1 MTDTMT
7 KEPTKEDFHHL
18 ENVMT
23 TNSGQDVNI
32 DDLDSIELTK
42 SGKFSWLVSITA
54 AIGGMLFGYDTGIIS
69 AVLVYIHEDLGH
81 HLSSSERELI
91 TSITS
96 GGAFIGAIFAGAT
109 ADRYGRKVA
118 IYVGCVLFT
127 IGAVI
132 QAAAFSVAQ
141 MTVGRLVVGFG
152 VGSAAMIIPLYIA
165 EVSPA
170 KYRGRMIGLDNMSIT
185 GGQLLSYGIGA
196 GFAYVSSGWRY
207 MVGGGAIP
215 ALVLGALL
223 PFCPESPRQLV
234 YHGKLEEAA
243 AVVGKIFPNATEQ
256 QIQDKVRLL
265 TYHVDQSKA
274 LNAGKSGWW
283 VFKQL
288 YVIPANF
295 RALVSACGLMAI
307 SQLSGFNSLM
317 YYSPLLFSLVGFS
330 NPVAV
335 GTIIAGTNFIFT
347 FVNLMLVDR
356 VGRRRV
362 LLCTVQLMGVAL
374 IVAAVCFK
382 WIPINHD
389 LSLASDASIGW
400 PAIVV
405 LISMVF
411 FVGFYSS
418 GIGNTAWLSSE
429 FFPMEVRAMGT
440 MMLTMTCWGSNIIVS
455 STFLTQMENTTPS
468 GAFGFYAAICLLGW
482 VCIYFCYPEVKG
494 MTLEDIREVFQHG
507 FGVQRAREL
516 QAEMKLAGESRAAAE
531 VTKV

>member
-1 MTDTMT
+1 MA
-7 KEPTKEDFHHL
+7 KEDFKDDIKHL
-18 ENVMT
+18 EDPTGVG
-23 TNSGQDVNI
+23 SSEEISLDE
-32 DDLDSIELTK
+32 LDSIEKTET
-42 SGKFSWLVSITA
+42 GRYSWLVSITA

-69 AVLVYIHEDLGH
+69 AVLIYINDDLGK
-81 HLSSSERELI
+81 HLSSQERELI

-127 IGAVI
+127 LGAII
-132 QAAAFSVAQ
+132 QAASFSLAQ

-185 GGQLLSYGIGA
+185 GGQLVSYGIGA
-196 GFAYVSSGWRY
+196 GFAHVTGGWRY
-207 MVGGGAIP
+207 MVGGGALP
-215 ALVLGALL
+215 ALILAGLL

-234 YHGKLEEAA
+234 YHGKMKEAA
-243 AVVGKIFPNATEQ
+243 DVIRKIFPNGTEEQ
-256 QIQDKVRLL
+256 VQNKVKHI
-265 TYHVDQSKA
+265 THHVEQAKA
-274 LNAGKSGWW
+274 LNAGKSQWW
-283 VFKQL
+283 VLKQL
-288 YVIPANF
+288 YVIGANF
-295 RALVSACGLMAI
+295 RALVAACGLMAI
-307 SQLSGFNSLM
+307 SQLTGFNALM
-317 YYSPLLFSLVGFS
+317 YYSPVIFSLVGFS

-335 GTIIAGTNFIFT
+335 GTVIAGTNFIFT
-347 FVNLMLVDR
+347 FVNLLLVDR
-356 VGRRRV
+356 AGRRRI
-362 LLCTVQLMGVAL
+362 LLCTVQFMSLAL
-374 IVAAVCFK
+374 VIAAICFK

-389 LSLASDASIGW
+389 LSLADDAKVGW

-440 MMLTMTCWGSNIIVS
+440 MMLTLSCWGSNIIVS
-455 STFLTQMENTTPS
+455 STFLTQMENMTPS
-468 GAFGFYAAICLLGW
+468 GTFGFYAAICMMGY

-507 FGVQRAREL
+507 FGVQRAREM
-516 QAEMKLAGESRAAAE
+516 QKEMKLARASDAAS
-531 VTKV
+531 KA

>member
-1 MTDTMT
+1 MSTDN
-7 KEPTKEDFHHL
+7 KEQLEHL
-18 ENVMT
+18 ENIGSP
-23 TNSGQDVNI
+23 NSIQEVN
-32 DDLDSIELTK
+32 DLDSIENTDT
-42 SGKFSWLVSITA
+42 GKYSWLVSITA

-69 AVLVYIHEDLGH
+69 AVLIYLHQDLGKT
-81 HLSSSERELI
+81 LTSQEKELI

-96 GGAFIGAIFAGAT
+96 GGAFLGAIFAGTT

-118 IYVGCVLFT
+118 IYVGCVLF
-127 IGAVI
+127 ILGAII
-132 QAAAFSVAQ
+132 QAASFSVAQ
-141 MTVGRLVVGFG
+141 MTVGRVVVGFG

-196 GFAYVSSGWRY
+196 AFAHVSGGWRY
-207 MVGGGAIP
+207 MVGGGALP
-215 ALVLGALL
+215 AILLGALL
-223 PFCPESPRQLV
+223 PFCPESPRQLI
-234 YHGKLEEAA
+234 YHGKSEEAA
-243 AVVGKIFPNATEQ
+243 VVIRRIFPNGTEEQ
-256 QIQDKVRLL
+256 VQDKIRNI
-265 TYHVDQSKA
+265 TYHVNEAKS

-288 YVIPANF
+288 YVKPANF

-335 GTIIAGTNFIFT
+335 GTVIAGTNFIFT
-347 FVNLMLVDR
+347 WVNLMLVDR
-356 VGRRRV
+356 AGRRRI
-362 LLCTVQLMGVAL
+362 LLCTVPFMGLAL

-382 WIPINHD
+382 YIPINHD
-389 LSLASDASIGW
+389 LTLASTEIGW

-405 LISMVF
+405 LVSMVI

-440 MMLTMTCWGSNIIVS
+440 MMLTMTCWGSNIIVA

-468 GAFGFYAAICLLGW
+468 GAFGFYAAICILGW
-482 VCIYFCYPEVKG
+482 VCIYFCYPEVKN
-494 MTLEDIREVFQHG
+494 MTLEDIRQVFQHG
-507 FGVQRAREL
+507 FGVQKAREM
-516 QAEMKLAGESRAAAE
+516 QKEMKL
-531 VTKV
+531 TKNSVNTEAITKA